1 MVKSKKILSLA
12 LALVMALGVL
22 TMGVFAA
29 KTTPTATFTVSASA
43 SEVATGDEV
52 TITVKANAT
61 ETFYAGPMSL
71 PIEYDASLFEYVA
84 DSATVANIYGE
95 STTKSAV
102 KADAG
107 KLTVALTP
115 STSGAVTAPD
125 LNGANLTVLTFKL
138 KAIGSTGSGT
148 VAIADDQKT
157 AANID
162 GKFYCGSFD
171 SANPKTAE
179 LTEIGQ
185 TLNRVSATISYKG
198 GAVEPA
204 DLQLAASAQ
213 TGIIIDTNKTFGG
226 QYAGVVFGFVQKA
239 ANTFMTNKYL
249 QNNLEASNGGTL
261 EFARPNGKTS
271 GGFGTGTTVT
281 VKNSDGSDTGKV
293 YVVVIF
299 GDVNQD
305 GMITAADTTIVK
317 GWATKPATAP
327 ANNTVL
333 RMAANTAYVANATVL
348 HNIQTNDTTAL
359 KNYVTKNAKATT
371 DLAKLNPVKLAEAQ
385 AKYNNFY
392 Q

>member
-84 DSATVANIYGE
+84 DSAAVANIYGAG
-95 STTKSAV
+95 TTKSAV
-102 KADAG
+102 KAETG

-138 KAIGSTGSGT
+138 KAIGTTGSST
-148 VAIADDQKT
+148 VAIANDQKT
-157 AANID
+157 AANIG

-171 SANPKTAE
+171 SADPKTAE

-185 TLNRVSATISYKG
+185 TLNRVDTTISYKSVG
-198 GAVEPA
+198 TPELVLTAAGEAAGTVISTNYCTA
-204 DLQLAASAQ
+204 D
-213 TGIIIDTNKTFGG
+213 GFDGCVMGIDTL
-226 QYAGVVFGFVQKA
+226 GVYTTETIADNVTVNNGTMVV
-239 ANTFMTNKYL
+239 NTD
-249 QNNLEASNGGTL
+249 ASNGT
-261 EFARPNGKTS
+261 ET
-271 GGFGTGTTVT
+271 TGTVIE
-281 VKNSDGSDTGKV
+281 VYNNNGDLVAKYVFIYFGDINGDGSINGMDAAYCSDYELTYEGLDKE
-293 YVVVIF
+293 F
-299 GDVNQD
+299 MLCAADVNGD
-305 GMITAADTTIVK
+305 STINGMDMSIIADYELTYDPE
-317 GWATKPATAP
+317 GCFF
-327 ANNTVL
+327 NTQASI
-333 RMAANTAYVANATVL
+333 AANYA
-348 HNIQTNDTTAL
+348 
-359 KNYVTKNAKATT
+359 
-371 DLAKLNPVKLAEAQ
+371 
-385 AKYNNFY
+385 
-392 Q
+392 

>member
-157 AANID
+157 AANIG

-198 GAVEPA
+198 GAVEAA
-204 DLQLAASAQ
+204 DLELTAKG
-213 TGIIIDTNKTFGG
+213 TEDGVVIDTRITFGG
-226 QYAGVVFGFVQKA
+226 QYDGAVYGFKQVNATTFRANNNYITNSVQATNEGSLSIARSFNTAGW
-239 ANTFMTNKYL
+239 
-249 QNNLEASNGGTL
+249 S
-261 EFARPNGKTS
+261 
-271 GGFGTGTTVT
+271 TGTIITVLN
-281 VKNSDGSDTGKV
+281 KDGSESKKYIV
-293 YVVVIF
+293 IIF
-299 GDVNQD
+299 GDVNCD
-305 GMITAADTTIVK
+305 GLINGNDTTACKNYI
-317 GWATKPATAP
+317 ANPATLTR
-327 ANNTVL
+327 NEV
-333 RMAANTAYVANATVL
+333 RMAANCQNVNKTAMLYILNG
-348 HNIQTNDTTAL
+348 NDTTAI
-359 KNYVTKNAKATT
+359 KNYVANNSLKVSQAT
-371 DLAKLNPVKLAEAQ
+371 LAQTFSSTAVHE
-385 AKYNNFY
+385 KYK
-392 Q
+392 

>member
-29 KTTPTATFTVSASA
+29 KTTPTATFTVSSSA
-43 SEVATGDEV
+43 SEVANGDEV

-71 PIEYDASLFEYVA
+71 PIEYNASLFEYVA

-102 KADAG
+102 KAEAG

-138 KAIGSTGSGT
+138 KAIGSTGSST

-157 AANID
+157 AANIG

-185 TLNRVSATISYKG
+185 TLNRVSATISYA
-198 GAVEPA
+198 GAAEPNKLVIKDSA
-204 DLQLAASAQ
+204 PSTPYIDKVNKSEEYTASIY
-213 TGIIIDTNKTFGG
+213 GIDTLGCNDDLTPEGTI
-226 QYAGVVFGFVQKA
+226 AD
-239 ANTFMTNKYL
+239 YL
-249 QNNLEASNGGTL
+249 TTTL
-261 EFARPNGKTS
+261 GDAYLRITTPES
-271 GGFGTGTTVT
+271 GAETTGTVIEVLDADGVT
-281 VKNSDGSDTGKV
+281 VLEK
-293 YVVVIF
+293 YIFIYF
-299 GDVNQD
+299 GDVDED
-305 GMITAADTTIVK
+305 GNVGSADDFIVSYYEANYEGIVTLEQLMAGDIDGDGWAAAADGFAMTYYESEYTGLASQQEIAAKV
-317 GWATKPATAP
+317 
-327 ANNTVL
+327 N
-333 RMAANTAYVANATVL
+333 ANTYEL
-348 HNIQTNDTTAL
+348 I
-359 KNYVTKNAKATT
+359 
-371 DLAKLNPVKLAEAQ
+371 
-385 AKYNNFY
+385 
-392 Q
+392 

>member
-29 KTTPTATFTVSASA
+29 KTTPTATFTVSSSA
-43 SEVATGDEV
+43 SDVANGDEV

-71 PIEYDASLFEYVA
+71 PIEYNASLFEYVA

-102 KADAG
+102 KAEAG

-138 KAIGSTGSGT
+138 KAIGSTGSST

-157 AANID
+157 AANIG

-179 LTEIGQ
+179 LTEMGQ

-198 GAVEPA
+198 GAVEPNKLVIKDSAPSTPYIDKVNKA
-204 DLQLAASAQ
+204 DGYTASIY
-213 TGIIIDTNKTFGG
+213 GIDTLGWNDDLTPEGALADYLTTSLGDNYLRITKPES
-226 QYAGVVFGFVQKA
+226 GVE
-239 ANTFMTNKYL
+239 TT
-249 QNNLEASNGGTL
+249 GTVIEVL
-261 EFARPNGKTS
+261 DADGKTVLETYI
-271 GGFGTGTTVT
+271 FI
-281 VKNSDGSDTGKV
+281 
-293 YVVVIF
+293 YF
-299 GDVNQD
+299 GDVDED
-305 GMITAADTTIVK
+305 GNVGSSDDFIVSYYEANYEGVSTLEQLMAGDIDGDGWSTAADGFTMTYYESAYSGLPSQQEIAAKV
-317 GWATKPATAP
+317 
-327 ANNTVL
+327 N
-333 RMAANTAYVANATVL
+333 ANTYEL
-348 HNIQTNDTTAL
+348 I
-359 KNYVTKNAKATT
+359 
-371 DLAKLNPVKLAEAQ
+371 
-385 AKYNNFY
+385 
-392 Q
+392 

>member
-29 KTTPTATFTVSASA
+29 KTTPTATFTVSSSA
-43 SEVATGDEV
+43 SEVANGDEV

-71 PIEYDASLFEYVA
+71 PIEYNASLFEYVA

-102 KADAG
+102 KAEAG

-138 KAIGSTGSGT
+138 KAIGSTGSST
-148 VAIADDQKT
+148 VAIANDQKT
-157 AANID
+157 AANIG

-171 SANPKTAE
+171 STNPKTAE

-198 GAVEPA
+198 GAVGTPELVLTAAGEAAGTVISTNYCTA
-204 DLQLAASAQ
+204 DGFNGCVMGIDTLGVYTTETIADNVTVNNGKMVVNTDASGGSETTGTVIEVYNNSDELVAKYVFIYFGDIDCDGMLTSNDGTIAADYELLEEGIDTEYQLLAADVD
-213 TGIIIDTNKTFGG
+213 GDTMVT
-226 QYAGVVFGFVQKA
+226 
-239 ANTFMTNKYL
+239 
-249 QNNLEASNGGTL
+249 SN
-261 EFARPNGKTS
+261 
-271 GGFGTGTTVT
+271 
-281 VKNSDGSDTGKV
+281 DG
-293 YVVVIF
+293 
-299 GDVNQD
+299 
-305 GMITAADTTIVK
+305 TIVADFELTEDAE
-317 GWATKPATAP
+317 GSFFGSQASIA
-327 ANNTVL
+327 
-333 RMAANTAYVANATVL
+333 
-348 HNIQTNDTTAL
+348 
-359 KNYVTKNAKATT
+359 
-371 DLAKLNPVKLAEAQ
+371 AKLA
-385 AKYNNFY
+385 
-392 Q
+392 

>member
-71 PIEYDASLFEYVA
+71 PIEYDSSLFEYVA

-102 KADAG
+102 KAEAG

-138 KAIGSTGSGT
+138 KAIGSTGSST

-185 TLNRVSATISYKG
+185 TLNRVDTTISYKG
-198 GAVEPA
+198 GAVAEPA
-204 DLQLAASAQ
+204 DLELTAKG
-213 TGIIIDTNKTFGG
+213 TEDGVIIDTRYNFGG
-226 QYAGVVFGFVQKA
+226 QYDGVLYGFKQEKTT
-239 ANTFMTNKYL
+239 TFRTSAYITNSL
-249 QNNLEASNGGTL
+249 QATNGGSL
-261 EFARPNGKTS
+261 AIARSFNKQGWS
-271 GGFGTGTTVT
+271 TGTVVT
-281 VKNSDGSDTGKV
+281 VLNKDGSESKH

-299 GDVNQD
+299 GDVNCD
-305 GMITAADTTIVK
+305 GLINTNDTVAVK
-317 GWATKPATAP
+317 AYVSKPASLT
-327 ANNTVL
+327 NNVI
-333 RMAANTAYVANATVL
+333 RMAANCQNLGNSVMLYNVN
-348 HNIQTNDTTAL
+348 TNDTVAV
-359 KNYVTKNAKATT
+359 KAYVSNSAAKVSQATLATT
-371 DLAKLNPVKLAEAQ
+371 FQKTAVN
-385 AKYNNFY
+385 AKYNK
-392 Q
+392 

>member
-12 LALVMALGVL
+12 LAFVMALSVL

-43 SEVATGDEV
+43 SEVANGDEV

-71 PIEYDASLFEYVA
+71 PIEYDKSLFEYVA
-84 DSATVANIYGE
+84 NSATVANIYGE

-102 KADAG
+102 KAEAG

-125 LNGANLTVLTFKL
+125 LNGANLAVLTFKL
-138 KAIGSTGSGT
+138 KAIGSTGSST

-157 AANID
+157 AANIG

-198 GAVEPA
+198 GAVVTPELVLTAAGEAAGTVISTNYCTA
-204 DLQLAASAQ
+204 D
-213 TGIIIDTNKTFGG
+213 GFNGCVMGIDTL
-226 QYAGVVFGFVQKA
+226 GVYTTETIADNVTVNNGKMVV
-239 ANTFMTNKYL
+239 NTD
-249 QNNLEASNGGTL
+249 ASNGT
-261 EFARPNGKTS
+261 ET
-271 GGFGTGTTVT
+271 TGTVIE
-281 VKNSDGSDTGKV
+281 VYNNSGELVAK
-293 YVVVIF
+293 YVFIYF
-299 GDVNQD
+299 GDVDCD
-305 GMITAADTTIVK
+305 GSISNIDGAYASDYELTGEGINTEYQGLAADIDGDGSISNIDGAIAEDCELT
-317 GWATKPATAP
+317 GS
-327 ANNTVL
+327 TVEIG
-333 RMAANTAYVANATVL
+333 Y
-348 HNIQTNDTTAL
+348 
-359 KNYVTKNAKATT
+359 
-371 DLAKLNPVKLAEAQ
+371 LNQ
-385 AKYNNFY
+385 AKIAALILESHI
-392 Q
+392 